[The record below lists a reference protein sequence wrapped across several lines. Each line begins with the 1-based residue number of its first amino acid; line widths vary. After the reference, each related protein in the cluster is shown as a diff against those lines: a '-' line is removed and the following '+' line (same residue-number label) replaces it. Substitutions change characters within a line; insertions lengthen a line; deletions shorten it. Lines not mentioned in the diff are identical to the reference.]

1 MPNMQSILLRVQGLL
16 AEHFTL
22 TTAQV
27 SPEQR
32 LADLGIDSLSAIEFL
47 FVLEDAF
54 SISLSDQ
61 RGDLEKISDLVVVVE
76 NCLSAKVVA
85 A

>member
-1 MPNMQSILLRVQGLL
+1 MQSILARVQGLL
-16 AEHFTL
+16 ADHFTL
-22 TTAQV
+22 SADQV

-32 LADLGIDSLSAIEFL
+32 LVDLGIDSLSAIEFL

-61 RGDLEKISDLVVVVE
+61 RGDLERISDLVVVVK
-76 NCLSAKVVA
+76 NCLSAKDLA
-85 A
+85 I

>member
-1 MPNMQSILLRVQGLL
+1 MQSILARVQGLL
-16 AEHFTL
+16 VDHFTL
-22 TTAQV
+22 SADQV

-61 RGDLEKISDLVVVVE
+61 RGDLERISDLVVVVK
-76 NCLSAKVVA
+76 NCLSAKDLA
-85 A
+85 I

>member
-1 MPNMQSILLRVQGLL
+1 MQSILSRVQGLL

-22 TTAQV
+22 TAAQV

-61 RGDLEKISDLVVVVE
+61 RGNLEKIADLVVVVE
-76 NCLSAKVVA
+76 NCLSAKA
-85 A
+85 IAT

>member
-1 MPNMQSILLRVQGLL
+1 MSSVLSKVQHLL

-22 TTAQV
+22 TPGQV
-27 SPEQR
+27 APEQR

-54 SISLSDQ
+54 VISLSDQ
-61 RGDLEKISDLVVVVE
+61 RGDLEKISDLVAVVE
-76 NCLSAKVVA
+76 NCLAAKAVA